1 MSARHPNGWEV
12 GMEVIAVI
20 HRNYGDRGAQI
31 YASKVTKIG
40 RRWITFTHTNGRCED
55 RFDADTM
62 MIDGSGYGS
71 PGRVYPSM
79 AEYEETLERN
89 KLWADLNRRMS
100 HHPPEHLT
108 LERIKAIRAEVFNE

>member
-1 MSARHPNGWEV
+1 MTHKHPNGWEV

-20 HRNYGDRGAQI
+20 HRSYGDRGAQI

-40 RRWITFTHTNGRCED
+40 RRWITFTHTNGRGEN

-89 KLWADLNRRMS
+89 ELWRDLRS
-100 HHPPEHLT
+100 HMAYQPPKHLT
-108 LERIKAIRAEVFNE
+108 LERIKAIHTEVCSE